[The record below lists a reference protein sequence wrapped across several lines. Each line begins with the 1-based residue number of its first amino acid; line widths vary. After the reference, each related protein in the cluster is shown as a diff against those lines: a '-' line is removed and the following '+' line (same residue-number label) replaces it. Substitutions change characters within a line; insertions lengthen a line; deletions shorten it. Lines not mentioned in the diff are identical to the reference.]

1 MTELRL
7 RPLRTEDEAEA
18 VRAHHELVAD
28 DFELL
33 LGWSPERPW
42 ADLLAQYERERLGTD
57 LPEDRVPA
65 AFLVAEVGGELVGR
79 TSIRF
84 ALNDW
89 LATYGGHVGYGV
101 RPAHRRRGHA
111 TEILRQS
118 LVVARAG
125 GVDRVLVTCDD
136 DNVASAATIERC
148 GGVLEDRVEQPDG
161 GPVKRR
167 YWID

>member
-1 MTELRL
+1 MSELRL
-7 RPLRTEDEAEA
+7 RPLRADDEAEA
-18 VRAHHELVAD
+18 VQAHQELAAD

-33 LGWSPERPW
+33 LGWTPERSW
-42 ADLLAQYERERLGTD
+42 ADLLEQYERERRGVD
-57 LPEDRVPA
+57 LPEGRVPA
-65 AFLVAEVGGELVGR
+65 VFLVAEVDGALVGR
-79 TSIRF
+79 VSIRF

-89 LATYGGHVGYGV
+89 LAAYGGHVGYGV

-111 TEILRQS
+111 TEMLRQA

-136 DNVASAATIERC
+136 DNAGSAATIERC
-148 GGVLEDRVEQPDG
+148 GGVLDG
-161 GPVKRR
+161 LVDEPGQTVPKRR